1 MNTKT
6 VGYVA
11 ISNTIN
17 MWQVLNIKRDTS
29 QNFKKPGFAIAAER
43 IAVLAR
49 RKLLMNWLYASTSE
63 HFVNWKYNLCRITN
77 TKNNTSLL
85 TQSLQNNTYLTMH
98 LSSETTTTNDD
109 HAKWSSFWYLDS
121 QIQVIPLT
129 DDIKISPSFELS
141 LQSWTRNANCLR
153 KPSWYFKISGIW

>member
-1 MNTKT
+1 MLVFLYVHEIVAEKRIQQCFAMNTKT

-49 RKLLMNWLYASTSE
+49 RKLLMN
-63 HFVNWKYNLCRITN
+63 
-77 TKNNTSLL
+77 
-85 TQSLQNNTYLTMH
+85 
-98 LSSETTTTNDD
+98 
-109 HAKWSSFWYLDS
+109 
-121 QIQVIPLT
+121 
-129 DDIKISPSFELS
+129 
-141 LQSWTRNANCLR
+141 
-153 KPSWYFKISGIW
+153 